1 MNMKKELII
10 KNEVAEL
17 EHLVILIDEVT
28 EELQL
33 DPEIGMS
40 LNLALEEVVSNVIL
54 YAYPEGTNGTVQIVA
69 NSDGQVLV
77 FTITDQGKAFD
88 PTQVKEADIT
98 LSAEERAIGGLG
110 IFIVNQI
117 MDNVSYRRENGQ
129 NILMLTKRLYSSR
142 TTNNK

>member
-69 NSDGQVLV
+69 NSDGQVLA

-98 LSAEERAIGGLG
+98 LSAEERSIGGLG

-129 NILMLTKRLYSSR
+129 NILMLTKRL
-142 TTNNK
+142 

>member
-1 MNMKKELII
+1 MKKELII

>member
-1 MNMKKELII
+1 MNMKKELLI

-17 EHLVILIDEVT
+17 EQLVILIDEVT

-129 NILMLTKRLYSSR
+129 NILTLTKRL
-142 TTNNK
+142 

>member
-1 MNMKKELII
+1 MKKELII

-110 IFIVNQI
+110 ISIVNQI

-129 NILMLTKRLYSSR
+129 NILMLTKRL
-142 TTNNK
+142 

>member
-1 MNMKKELII
+1 MKKELII

-40 LNLALEEVVSNVIL
+40 LNLALEEGVSNVIL

-129 NILMLTKRLYSSR
+129 NILMLTKRL
-142 TTNNK
+142 

>member
-1 MNMKKELII
+1 MKKELII

-77 FTITDQGKAFD
+77 FTITAQGKAFD

-129 NILMLTKRLYSSR
+129 NILMLTKRL
-142 TTNNK
+142 

>member
-1 MNMKKELII
+1 M
-10 KNEVAEL
+10 
-17 EHLVILIDEVT
+17 
-28 EELQL
+28 
-33 DPEIGMS
+33 
-40 LNLALEEVVSNVIL
+40 
-54 YAYPEGTNGTVQIVA
+54 A

-129 NILMLTKRLYSSR
+129 NILMLTKRL
-142 TTNNK
+142 

>member
-1 MNMKKELII
+1 MKKELII
-10 KNEVAEL
+10 KNEVAEW

-129 NILMLTKRLYSSR
+129 NILMLTKRL
-142 TTNNK
+142 

>member
-54 YAYPEGTNGTVQIVA
+54 YAYPE
-69 NSDGQVLV
+69 
-77 FTITDQGKAFD
+77 
-88 PTQVKEADIT
+88 
-98 LSAEERAIGGLG
+98 
-110 IFIVNQI
+110 
-117 MDNVSYRRENGQ
+117 
-129 NILMLTKRLYSSR
+129 
-142 TTNNK
+142 

>member
-1 MNMKKELII
+1 MNMKKELLI

-17 EHLVILIDEVT
+17 EQLVILIDEVT

-129 NILMLTKRLYSSR
+129 NILMLTKRL
-142 TTNNK
+142 

>member
-1 MNMKKELII
+1 MKKELII

-40 LNLALEEVVSNVIL
+40 LNLALEEVGSNVIL

-129 NILMLTKRLYSSR
+129 NILMLTKRL
-142 TTNNK
+142 

>member
-1 MNMKKELII
+1 MNMNKDLII

-129 NILMLTKRLYSSR
+129 NILMLTKRL
-142 TTNNK
+142 

>member
-88 PTQVKEADIT
+88 PTQVTEADIT

-129 NILMLTKRLYSSR
+129 NILMLTKRL
-142 TTNNK
+142 

>member
-1 MNMKKELII
+1 MCRY
-10 KNEVAEL
+10 A
-17 EHLVILIDEVT
+17 VIVGRISHSAIPNEVT

-129 NILMLTKRLYSSR
+129 NILMLTKRL
-142 TTNNK
+142 

>member
-54 YAYPEGTNGTVQIVA
+54 YAYPEGTNGTVQIGA

-129 NILMLTKRLYSSR
+129 NILMLTKRL
-142 TTNNK
+142 

>member
-1 MNMKKELII
+1 MKKELII

-88 PTQVKEADIT
+88 PTQVTEADIT

-129 NILMLTKRLYSSR
+129 NILMLTKRL
-142 TTNNK
+142 

>member
-1 MNMKKELII
+1 MKKELLI

-17 EHLVILIDEVT
+17 EQLVILIDEVT

-129 NILMLTKRLYSSR
+129 NILMLTKRL
-142 TTNNK
+142 